1 MASATDVANFFIE
14 VFKDTDDP
22 MTKLRVMK
30 MVYNA
35 QGCSLA
41 RFGEPLFDEEIEAW
55 KHGPVIP
62 SIYRSLDAYKN
73 DIIKRPLGKNSK
85 EIFSQEQTKLL
96 IDVAVKYGKYT
107 TSTLDGVSRSPESP
121 WGKAYIDNRRKVK
134 IPKEL
139 IREYFSIHEPLK
151 GFDIER
157 AIEGMKPLGPPDPK
171 GNTVFSKVHCDL

>member
-1 MASATDVANFFIE
+1 MASATDVANFFID

-35 QGCSLA
+35 QGCCLA
-41 RFGEPLFDEEIEAW
+41 RSGEPLFDEEIEAW

-62 SIYRSLDAYKN
+62 SIYRSLDSYKN
-73 DIIKRPLGKNSK
+73 DEIKRLLGKYSK
-85 EIFSQEQTKLL
+85 EVFTSDQIKLL

-107 TSTLDGVSRSPESP
+107 TSTLIDMCHSPGSP
-121 WGKAYIDNRRKVK
+121 WSKVYSENRRNIK

-139 IREYFSIHEPLK
+139 IREHFSAHEPLK
-151 GFDIER
+151 GFDVER
-157 AIEGMKPLGPPDPK
+157 AIKGMKPLGHRDTE
-171 GNTVFSKVHCDL
+171 GNTILPKDFDD